1 MYRKN
6 IRLKKS
12 MITIENH
19 NVKVVINVAMLGEG
33 YDHPYLSIA
42 AIFRPFR
49 NELPYIQFIGRVLR
63 IINEGLAKDNIAP
76 IVSHENLDLDELW
89 QKYKIEIQ
97 ESEIIKRLRNY
108 DEILDEDFDDERNS
122 KKGTIIMDPR
132 IQTKKELNY
141 S

>member
-1 MYRKN
+1 
-6 IRLKKS
+6 